1 MRSFFTL
8 KSGFALDLLGRQGCF
23 TYHVINIFI
32 ERCFDAAGILRL
44 TLSKMINQR
53 GYNSG
58 TENLDRFVIFFACL
72 IEDLVEHVY

>member
-1 MRSFFTL
+1 M
-8 KSGFALDLLGRQGCF
+8 
-23 TYHVINIFI
+23 INIFI

-58 TENLDRFVIFFACL
+58 TENLDRLCDFFSCRV
-72 IEDLVEHVY
+72 EELVEHVPTRSEAEDEKKL